1 MDSKISLK
9 DRQSQFLNMILTES
23 PQTHREEIYSNAYR
37 IRFEESLR
45 EDFPVAIQLD
55 PNFETSLNRFCAAF
69 GSQSW
74 SLNHLAQR
82 WVEFLSSDQ
91 APDLPLWLL
100 DLYRLEGLQFQ
111 SFFLDE
117 SSPLSVGNF
126 ELYDEVELIQRKPFY
141 WMISDWNVEEIW
153 QLEQPPKAK
162 KRSLIL
168 FYKIDQT
175 NTFVSTDSNSAEVL
189 AHLFKYKSFQGL
201 SAKLQLSD
209 DVTKA
214 FTYLAPL
221 YEVK

>member
-9 DRQSQFLNMILTES
+9 ERQAQFLNMILTES
-23 PQTHREEIYSNAYR
+23 PETQREEIYSNAYR

-45 EDFPVAIQLD
+45 EDFPVSIKLD
-55 PNFETSLNRFCAAF
+55 PNFEASLAQFCASF

-74 SLNHLAQR
+74 SLNHLSQR
-82 WVEFLSSDQ
+82 WCEFLSSPQ
-91 APDLPLWLL
+91 APDLPLWLI
-100 DLYRLEGLQFQ
+100 DLYRLECLQFQ
-111 SFFLDE
+111 SFFLTE
-117 SSPLSVGNF
+117 QSPLSVGTIQ
-126 ELYDEVELIQRKPFY
+126 LYDEVELLQKKPFY
-141 WMISDWNVEEIW
+141 WMISDWNVEDIW
-153 QLEQPPKAK
+153 QTEQAPKAK

-175 NTFVSTDSNSAEVL
+175 NTFVTTDSNSAEVL
-189 AHLFKYKSFQGL
+189 SHLFKFKSFQGL
-201 SAKLQLSD
+201 SAKLQMSD